1 MVSVL
6 APSLSAL
13 LFLEEEST
21 FPQQDLNNCAI
32 GVLEGVRIAA
42 RGHLRFEIEAA
53 IQRDLSE
60 GFFRCVVRDKLV
72 LGVCVPTRVGMAS
85 LG

>member
-1 MVSVL
+1 
-6 APSLSAL
+6 
-13 LFLEEEST
+13 
-21 FPQQDLNNCAI
+21 
-32 GVLEGVRIAA
+32 VLEGVRIAA

-53 IQRDLSE
+53 IQRDLFE